1 MDHLSNWI
9 EIRVLD
15 MERAKKF
22 YREILG
28 VGFNEMRMGGNDYAL
43 IDIRDRFNTGCL
55 VKGDG
60 YVPSMQGIVVYL
72 NCGDDLS
79 AVLAQVTKAGGKV
92 LLPKT
97 FLSREAGHIAYLL
110 DTEGNKVGLHS
121 MA

>member
-9 EIRVLD
+9 EIPVFD
-15 MERAKKF
+15 MARARSF
-22 YREILG
+22 YGELLG
-28 VGFNEMRMGGNDYAL
+28 VSLNEMRMGGNDYAL
-43 IDIRDRFNTGCL
+43 INVKDRFNTGCL

-60 YVPSMQGIVVYL
+60 YVPSMQGVVVYL
-72 NCGDDLS
+72 NGGDDLS
-79 AVLAQVTKAGGKV
+79 SVLERVKRAGGEV

>member
-9 EIRVLD
+9 EIPVLD

>member
-1 MDHLSNWI
+1 VDHLSNWI
-9 EIRVLD
+9 EIPVLD

>member
-9 EIRVLD
+9 EIPVLD

-43 IDIRDRFNTGCL
+43 IDIRDRFNTGSL

>member
-9 EIRVLD
+9 EIPVLD

-43 IDIRDRFNTGCL
+43 IDIRDRFNTGSL
-55 VKGDG
+55 VKGGG

>member
-1 MDHLSNWI
+1 
-9 EIRVLD
+9 

-43 IDIRDRFNTGCL
+43 IDIRDRFNTGSL

-79 AVLAQVTKAGGKV
+79 AVLGHVTKAGGKV